1 MLTWLIE
8 VRPNA
13 LSVGQSWASGV
24 VASCHKVLSAN
35 LPLRVLQV
43 RLMLSVGAWA
53 EVWKGNVA

>member
-13 LSVGQSWASGV
+13 FSVGQSWDSGV
-24 VASCHKVLSAN
+24 AASCHKVLSAN

-43 RLMLSVGAWA
+43 
-53 EVWKGNVA
+53 